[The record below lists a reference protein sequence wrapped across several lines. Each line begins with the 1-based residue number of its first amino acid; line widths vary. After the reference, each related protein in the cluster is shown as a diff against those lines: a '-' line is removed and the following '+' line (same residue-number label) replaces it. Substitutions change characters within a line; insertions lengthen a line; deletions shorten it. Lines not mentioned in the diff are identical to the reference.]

1 MPAPLL
7 VIISGAPGTGKTTLG
22 RRIAEELRLPLIAR
36 DDIKELLFD
45 TLGWNDREWSRRL
58 GIATYPLLYYFVE
71 TQLRVGRSLV
81 VESNFRSELATP
93 TFLDLKQKYGFE
105 PFQILCRTDQDVLL
119 ARFRRRSL
127 SGERHPGHVDH
138 LYDEE
143 FEATLHQSE
152 IDVLPIGGT
161 TITLDTTDFA
171 SVDYQALSERLR
183 LAASG
188 R

>member
-22 RRIAEELRLPLIAR
+22 RRIAEELRLPLIAK

-58 GIATYPLLYYFVE
+58 GIATFPLLYYFVE

-105 PFQILCRTDQDVLL
+105 PFQILCWTEPKVLL
-119 ARFRRRSL
+119 ERVRRRSL

-138 LYDEE
+138 LHYEE
-143 FEATLHQSE
+143 FDATLLLSE
-152 IDVLPIGGT
+152 HDVLHISGT
-161 TITLDTTDFA
+161 VIRLDTTDFA
-171 SVDYQALSERLR
+171 SIDYQALSERLR